1 MFGDATVLTAPRADA
16 LGLPGAAVQRF
27 EGKTYVFVKHM
38 DDLYGLRRVELGPS
52 LGDDVV
58 AVTAGLQSDEIVIVD
73 GAFTAMS
80 EFLKSRLGAGCV
92 DD

>member
-1 MFGDATVLTAPRADA
+1 
-16 LGLPGAAVQRF
+16 
-27 EGKTYVFVKHM
+27 M

-52 LGDDVV
+52 QNDDIV
-58 AVTAGLQSDEIVIVD
+58 AVTAGLQADESVIVD

>member
-1 MFGDATVLTAPRADA
+1 MMKSALQEFRIIQRRRADA
-16 LGLPGAAVQRF
+16 
-27 EGKTYVFVKHM
+27 
-38 DDLYGLRRVELGPS
+38 
-52 LGDDVV
+52 V
-58 AVTAGLQSDEIVIVD
+58 AVIVD